1 MKKFRSVFGLL
12 IVLALLTGLAA
23 CAAPT
28 EEVAVEPTAAPPTEA
43 PAEPEP
49 TEVPPTDVP
58 PEPTEVPPT
67 DVPPTEVP
75 PTEVPPTDVPPEPTE
90 LRIGL
95 SLDVESMDPFFVNQA
110 AGWSVVHALFDHLVD
125 RDFEGNIVPALATEW
140 TATEDPPSI
149 EFTLRDDVTFHNG
162 EPFTAESVK
171 FSVERMLA
179 EEEAPNQG
187 KFTAI
192 DSVEAVDDYTVKFN
206 LNRADGTLFDSL
218 TSRLAMLPAAYF
230 AEVGA
235 EGFAEAPVG
244 TGPFS
249 FVEWLPDDHVTLA
262 ANDDYWEGSYK
273 GMPMVDTVVFRPIPE
288 AATRAAEL
296 EAGGVDL
303 IQDVTPD
310 QMDDLEAAGLVV
322 LPDEAY
328 QLQYVFFTTDNEED
342 PTYDVKV
349 RQALNY
355 AVDVDA
361 IIENLLSGLGSRI
374 ASPIGPGYLGY
385 NPDAEPYPYDPDMAR
400 TLLAEAGYAEGF
412 ETTLDSTTA
421 GHTDVIDAVAG
432 YLSEVGV
439 DVTVQEYELGQF
451 NQNWMDRT
459 QSMLWAARWGNTP
472 DPQSIELFASCNG
485 WITRYCNEEVTAH
498 LEAARDTLDQDQR
511 AVEYSAAS
519 QLMRDDPLA
528 IYINTAAQIY
538 GLSAGVENFQPSPLL
553 ALIVSGVSVG
563 E

>member
-1 MKKFRSVFGLL
+1 MKKILVVLGLL
-12 IVLALLTGLAA
+12 VVLAMVVSLAA
-23 CAAPT
+23 CGGTEAPPEPT
-28 EEVAVEPTAAPPTEA
+28 AEPKPTEVAVEPTEA
-43 PAEPEP
+43 
-49 TEVPPTDVP
+49 P

-67 DVPPTEVP
+67 DVPPTDIP
-75 PTEVPPTDVPPEPTE
+75 PTEVPPTEAPPEPTE
-90 LRIGL
+90 LKIGL

-110 AGWSVVHALFDHLVD
+110 AGWSVVHALFDHLVE
-125 RDFEGNIVPALATEW
+125 RDFEGNIVPGLALDYTIVETTTLEFALR
-140 TATEDPPSI
+140 ED
-149 EFTLRDDVTFHNG
+149 VNFHNG

-187 KFTAI
+187 KFTSI
-192 DSVEAVDDYTVKFN
+192 DAVEVVDDYTVRFI
-206 LNRADGTLFDSL
+206 LNRPDGTLFDSL
-218 TSRLAMLPAAYF
+218 TSRLAMLPPQYF
-230 AEVGA
+230 EEVGA
-235 EGFAEAPVG
+235 EGFAAAPVG

-249 FVEWLPDDHVTLA
+249 FVEWMPDDHITLV
-262 ANDDYWEGSYK
+262 ANENYWDGSYK
-273 GMPMVDTVVFRPIPE
+273 GKPMVDTVTFRPIPE

-310 QMDDLEAAGLVV
+310 QMDDLDEASLVV
-322 LPDEAY
+322 VADEAF
-328 QLQYVFFTTDNEED
+328 QLQYVFFTTDDEAA

-361 IIENLLSGLGSRI
+361 IIENLLAGLGSRI

-385 NPDAEPYPYDPDMAR
+385 DPDVAPYPYDPEMAK
-400 TLLAEAGYAEGF
+400 TLLAEAGYEDGF

-439 DVTVQEYELGQF
+439 TVEIQEYELGQF
-451 NQNWMDRT
+451 NQNWMDRA

-485 WITRYCNEEVTAH
+485 WITRYCNEDVTMH
-498 LEAARDTLDQDQR
+498 LEAARDTLDQDER
-511 AVEYSAAS
+511 ADHYAAAS
-519 QLMRDDPLA
+519 ALMNEDPLA
-528 IYINTAAQIY
+528 IYLNTAAQIY
-538 GLSAGVENFQPSPLL
+538 GMSSGVENFQPSPLL
-553 ALIVSGVSVG
+553 AIIVSGVSVSK
-563 E
+563 

>member
-1 MKKFRSVFGLL
+1 M
-12 IVLALLTGLAA
+12 
-23 CAAPT
+23 
-28 EEVAVEPTAAPPTEA
+28 
-43 PAEPEP
+43 
-49 TEVPPTDVP
+49 
-58 PEPTEVPPT
+58 
-67 DVPPTEVP
+67 
-75 PTEVPPTDVPPEPTE
+75 PPEPTE
-90 LRIGL
+90 LRVGL

-125 RDFEGNIVPALATEW
+125 RDFEGEIVPALATSW

-149 EFTLRDDVTFHNG
+149 EFELREDVAFHNG
-162 EPFTAESVK
+162 EPFNAESVK

-192 DSVEAVDDYTVKFN
+192 DSVEVVDDYTVRFN
-206 LNRADGTLFDSL
+206 LNKPDGTLFDSL
-218 TSRLAMLPAAYF
+218 TSRLAMLPPLYF
-230 AEVGA
+230 EEVGA

-244 TGPFS
+244 TGPFT

-262 ANDDYWEGSYK
+262 ANEGYWEGSYK
-273 GMPMVDTVVFRPIPE
+273 GMPAVDTVLFRPIPE

-296 EAGGVDL
+296 EAGGVDI
-303 IQDVTPD
+303 IQDVLPD
-310 QMDDLEAAGLVV
+310 QMDELEAAGLVV
-322 LPDEAY
+322 VPDEAF
-328 QLQYVFFTTDNEED
+328 QLQYVFFTTDDESA

-361 IIENLLSGLGSRI
+361 IIENLLAGLGSRI
-374 ASPIGPGYLGY
+374 ASPVGPGYLGY
-385 NPDAEPYPYDPDMAR
+385 NPDAEPYPYDPEKAKE
-400 TLLAEAGYAEGF
+400 LLAEAGFADGF
-412 ETTLDSTTA
+412 ETTLDTTTA

-439 DVTVQEYELGQF
+439 DVTIQEYELGQF
-451 NQNWMDRT
+451 NQNWMDRA

-498 LEAARDTLDQDQR
+498 LEAARDTLDQDER
-511 AVEYSAAS
+511 AVEYAAAS

-528 IYINTAAQIY
+528 IYLNTAAQIY

-553 ALIVSGVSVG
+553 ALIVSGVSV
-563 E
+563 EE